1 MFTAIFP
8 GSSLLRET
16 DLQIFGRLPS
26 LKQLL
31 FKWGEGSEFVYSRL
45 LIITGS
51 FLALFFWIA
60 LITPF
65 TDRRWSRIRFFL
77 FGCLF
82 MGICRYII
90 CGRRIDDINIV
101 IPVAILAGTAA
112 FVVIRGKSRK
122 LFRHTM
128 LMVFLGLNLFPF
140 FDKLQFTA
148 ISYPPTINNL
158 IRIRRQVPKGEV
170 IISDL
175 PWAVAWYAERKSVW
189 LPSDPEGVS
198 ALLVRFPEIKYIYLT
213 PETNRYRSSAS
224 RISWAEIYRNRT
236 CSQLWKAEEIIAF
249 PHGQFFTRITREN
262 PRNP

>member
-1 MFTAIFP
+1 MFTSIFP

-16 DLQIFGRLPS
+16 DLQIFGRLPA

-31 FKWGEGSEFVYSRL
+31 FKWREGSELIYSRL

-51 FLALFFWIA
+51 FLAPFFWIA

-90 CGRRIDDINIV
+90 CSRQIEDINII
-101 IPVAILAGTAA
+101 IPLAIMAGTAA
-112 FVVIRGKSRK
+112 FVAIREKSGNLLK
-122 LFRHTM
+122 HII

-140 FDKLQFTA
+140 FDQLQITP
-148 ISYPPTINNL
+148 ISYPPTKNNL
-158 IRIRRQVPKGEV
+158 IRIKRQVGEEGA

-189 LPSDPEGVS
+189 LPSDPDGVP
-198 ALLVRFPEIKYIYLT
+198 ALLERFPEIKYIYLT
-213 PETNRYRSSAS
+213 PETNRYISSGS
-224 RISWAEIYRNRT
+224 RISWAEIYRNPNR
-236 CSQLWKAEEIIAF
+236 SKLWKAEEVISF
-249 PHGQFFTRITREN
+249 PQRQLFSHITREN